1 MSWSIS
7 STTPLLAS
15 LRVTNAAISLVKPT
29 ALAIATGH
37 SASRRNEFVLG
48 VAHCDDFVSRHSELA
63 QRKLQPSTRIAL
75 RMGRPGLLS
84 VSVCADNQ
92 ALDPVLKWVR
102 D

>member
-1 MSWSIS
+1 
-7 STTPLLAS
+7 
-15 LRVTNAAISLVKPT
+15 
-29 ALAIATGH
+29 
-37 SASRRNEFVLG
+37 
-48 VAHCDDFVSRHSELA
+48 VSRHSELA